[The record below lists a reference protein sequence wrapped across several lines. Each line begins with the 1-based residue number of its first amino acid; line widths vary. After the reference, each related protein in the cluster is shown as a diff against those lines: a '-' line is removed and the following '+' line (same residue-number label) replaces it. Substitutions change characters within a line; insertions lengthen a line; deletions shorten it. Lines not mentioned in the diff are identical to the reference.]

1 MTQHSPRT
9 GRCKALAGV
18 AAGLILF
25 LGACAAPPPAEPPP
39 PPTAD
44 PDARPPASPPAA
56 KAPALDGRLQV
67 DAREYPW
74 SAIGRVNLA
83 GQGFCNG
90 ILIGANYVL
99 TQAHCLY
106 ATREGRWWQPFELH
120 FVAGYQHETFLAN
133 APVASFTVAPGY
145 NPAGGASLANLTN
158 NWAVLVLGEA
168 IGNET
173 GWLGIEWD
181 SDRLV
186 GALALGG
193 SVTSLG
199 AGYRSDRPHAFN
211 LHFGC
216 SPERDSLARLCEATP
231 SERALPKFALI
242 GGELRVLADRYLR
255 SPDQGQY
262 LARATAGS
270 LSATAPGRSV
280 APARGSPAR
289 GQPTETVALLLG
301 GLGYDVGGGLDAAIA
316 AYRRDHGLPPGSA
329 PDIGLLTSLIT
340 TAQSGTPPR

>member
-1 MTQHSPRT
+1 MALISPRT
-9 GRCKALAGV
+9 RSRKALAGV
-18 AAGLILF
+18 AAGLL
-25 LGACAAPPPAEPPP
+25 LLQACAAPPPPPPAAEPDVPLPPP
-39 PPTAD
+39 PPAVE
-44 PDARPPASPPAA
+44 
-56 KAPALDGRLQV
+56 APALDGRLQV

-83 GQGFCNG
+83 GRGFCNG
-90 ILIGANYVL
+90 ILIGAKYVL

-120 FVAGYQHETFLAN
+120 FVAGYQHETFVAD

-168 IGNET
+168 VGKET

-181 SDRLV
+181 SERLIPAHV
-186 GALALGG
+186 LGG
-193 SVTSLG
+193 SVTFLG

-231 SERALPKFALI
+231 SERALPRFALI
-242 GGELRVLADRYLR
+242 GGELRVLADHYLR
-255 SPDQGQY
+255 SPDQGQA
-262 LARATAGS
+262 LARATASS

-280 APARGSPAR
+280 APARGSAVQ
-289 GQPTETVALLLG
+289 GQPTETVALLLS
-301 GLGYDVGGGLDAAIA
+301 GLGYDMGAGLDAAIA
-316 AYRRDHGLPPGSA
+316 AYRRDHGLPAGSA
-329 PDIGLLTSLIT
+329 PDIALLASLISA
-340 TAQSGTPPR
+340 AQNDTRPH